1 MVLIIIFVSLLNLH
15 LLKWAPEKFELTGEQ
30 RSIAAG
36 EFMTLGPQRIHSK
49 PWGPLSKVNVR
60 TRQRK
65 FQYMEFR
72 PDTGWSVVRPTG
84 WVWRR
89 PFKQMSRILV
99 RSECITDG
107 GLYSRP
113 WGSARL
119 LVSRKGSSSAG
130 AHGTGCCDFKDLQA
144 ACSPD
149 RCWGSNSMEQFKGA
163 LSTTL
168 YDPS

>member
-1 MVLIIIFVSLLNLH
+1 MSPWKV
-15 LLKWAPEKFELTGEQ
+15 WANGRTKVNW
-30 RSIAAG
+30 AG

-49 PWGPLSKVNVR
+49 PWEPLSKVNAR

-72 PDTGWSVVRPTG
+72 ADPGWSVVRPTG
-84 WVWRR
+84 WVWRC

-99 RSECITDG
+99 RSECITDR
-107 GLYSRP
+107 GLCSRP

-130 AHGTGCCDFKDLQA
+130 AHRAGWCEFKDLQA

-149 RCWGSNSMEQFKGA
+149 RCWGSNSMEQFRGA
-163 LSTTL
+163 PQHYSVWSFLL
-168 YDPS
+168 EPQRCPSR